1 MWHEV
6 VKRRRNQLQP
16 IYLFYDC
23 LSLRSRTKT
32 VQLKRLPLPLPGHR
46 RSPLPPSLQLLLVAK
61 LARTENTA
69 WRIWQAY
76 NATHTPSCQLS
87 WCRSTHTHV
96 QQCTGLQCLCRVNR
110 VCVSKCECVRVCES
124 VSAPYSVFFS
134 RKRLIERRPSF
145 SVLAPSGTESARER
159 KRERE
164 RVQQLATYVGKHH
177 HKEILF
183 QSSVHSITSAW
194 RDCRGCIAMYTLYTV
209 PWHFTDGHF
218 LRVW

>member
-1 MWHEV
+1 MHSKSQLNIRSPVTASSDRKETETGEFLSSSSFSDRKTVMLSDKRIGPPLVRSALLLRCCAVALLRRRGTAQAADTLASPSAVTRKKCSNKIVWHEV

-110 VCVSKCECVRVCES
+110 VCVS
-124 VSAPYSVFFS
+124 
-134 RKRLIERRPSF
+134 
-145 SVLAPSGTESARER
+145 
-159 KRERE
+159 
-164 RVQQLATYVGKHH
+164 
-177 HKEILF
+177 
-183 QSSVHSITSAW
+183 
-194 RDCRGCIAMYTLYTV
+194 
-209 PWHFTDGHF
+209 
-218 LRVW
+218 